1 VAAIVL
7 KQMMIPIFATAIRLL
22 WVLIEFPYLRRFRAK
37 PSRDWDRHSA
47 KLWDAV
53 NVLEV
58 FGMILGFAGVGQI
71 QRWTTATGAIG
82 LSFLIIGILIRG
94 NAIRGLGKYFTG
106 TVQIRDDHVL
116 IRTGPYKHIRHPA
129 YTGALLAH
137 LGLGLSFSN
146 WFALGFSSI
155 PFIAVAL
162 YRIRVEERALAEAFG
177 SEYVAYSQT
186 SKRLIPG
193 VY

>member
-1 VAAIVL
+1 
-7 KQMMIPIFATAIRLL
+7 MIPIFATAIRLL
-22 WVLIEFPYLRRFRAK
+22 WVSIEYPYLWRFRAK
-37 PSRDWDRHSA
+37 PPRDWDRHSA
-47 KLWDAV
+47 RLWDGA
-53 NVLEV
+53 NLLELV
-58 FGMILGFAGVGQI
+58 GMGLGFAGIRQI

-82 LSFLIIGILIRG
+82 LSFLIMGILIRG

-106 TVQIRDDHVL
+106 TVQIKDDHIL

-146 WFALGFSSI
+146 WFTLGFSTI

-162 YRIRVEERALAEAFG
+162 YRMRVEERALAEAFG
-177 SEYVAYSQT
+177 SEYVAYSQS

>member
-1 VAAIVL
+1 
-7 KQMMIPIFATAIRLL
+7 MMIPILAAAIRLL
-22 WVLIEFPYLRRFRAK
+22 WVLIEYPYLQRFRAK

-47 KLWDAV
+47 KLWDTA
-53 NVLEV
+53 NLLELV
-58 FGMILGFAGVGQI
+58 EMILGFAGIGRIYQ
-71 QRWTTATGAIG
+71 WTTATGAIG

-94 NAIRGLGKYFTG
+94 SAIRGLGEYFTG
-106 TVQIRDDHVL
+106 LVQIKDDHIL
-116 IRTGPYKHIRHPA
+116 IRTGPYKLIRHPA

-137 LGLGLSFSN
+137 LGLGLSLSN
-146 WFALGFSSI
+146 WFALGLSTM

-162 YRIRVEERALAEAFG
+162 YRIRVEEQAMAEAFG

>member
-1 VAAIVL
+1 MIRIV
-7 KQMMIPIFATAIRLL
+7 ATAIRLL
-22 WVLIEFPYLRRFRAK
+22 WVLIEYPYLRRFRAK

-47 KLWDAV
+47 RLWDAA
-53 NVLEV
+53 NLLELV
-58 FGMILGFAGVGQI
+58 GMILGFAGIGQI
-71 QRWTTATGAIG
+71 HSWTTATGAIG
-82 LSFLIIGILIRG
+82 LSFLIVGILIRG

-106 TVQIRDDHVL
+106 TVQIKDDHAL
-116 IRTGPYKHIRHPA
+116 IRTGPYKYIRHPA

-146 WFALGFSSI
+146 WFALGLSSI

-162 YRIRVEERALAEAFG
+162 YRMRVEERALAEAFG